1 MIKKLNEVTLLMYLL
16 SRKSSVSQI
25 GATKKEILENLNLK
39 NKNKSIYFQD
49 LITNLSNYIEPLGL
63 QVRYNPLNSHWFI
76 SFDTDTSDIISA
88 NPFEGKSRLA
98 ASLFYTL
105 VNCLKN
111 SGVGKVEQ
119 IKKMR
124 NKKGILDDLRE
135 IEKRGYIIIQKDT
148 GEVRLTSLIAYQ
160 LDINKL
166 FLKLALKLKN

>member
-16 SRKSSVSQI
+16 SRKSTVSQI

-76 SFDTDTSDIISA
+76 SFDIDTSDIISA

-98 ASLFYTL
+98 ASLFHTL

-135 IEKRGYIIIQKDT
+135 LEKRGYIIIQKDT